1 MNGVK
6 KEFVFLGIIALVIVT
21 IIGDH
26 LFSSTKSKPP
36 SSYKSGMYI
45 GSVNN
50 AYYGNVQARVVIQ
63 KGKITTVGYVQYPTA
78 DPTSIYIARDIL
90 PILKKEII
98 KAQSAQVNTISGA
111 TYTSEAFLKSLTAAL
126 QKS

>member
-6 KEFVFLGIIALVIVT
+6 KEFIIFGIIALVLVA

-26 LFSSTKSKPP
+26 LFSSTKSQSPT
-36 SSYKSGMYI
+36 SYKNGTYT

-50 AYYGNVQARVVIQ
+50 AYYGNVQARVIIQ
-63 KGKITTVGYVQYPTA
+63 KGKITSVGYVQYPTT
-78 DPTSIYIARDIL
+78 DPTSIYIAKDIL

-98 KAQSAQVNTISGA
+98 KAQSAQVSAISGA